1 MVVTGSRGE
10 SLESFPF
17 PVHVNS
23 GDGTVGGAG
32 AFMEEEEEGKDIYSY
47 IIHDTYSYIIYDIN
61 DATSDILSIL
71 IFD

>member
-1 MVVTGSRGE
+1 
-10 SLESFPF
+10 
-17 PVHVNS
+17 
-23 GDGTVGGAG
+23 
-32 AFMEEEEEGKDIYSY
+32 MEEEEEGKDIYSY